1 MNHHLSMRSGN
12 PALSSKT
19 FKNIEGIGTE
29 KMTIEGTVNKTAMSL
44 LLLLAAASYT
54 WMNPS
59 PILMI
64 LGFIGGFIMAIIT
77 IFKKT
82 WAPYTVSGYALLEG
96 LALGGVS
103 RIFELQYPGIASQA
117 IFLTFGILAALLL
130 AYKSGVIKPTE
141 NFKLGVF
148 AATGGIAIMYL
159 ISFFMSFFGSGM
171 SIMNPNNASMLSIG
185 FSLFVVVIAS
195 LNLVLDFDFI
205 EEGAEKGAPKYMEWY
220 GAFGL
225 LVTLIWFYLEILR
238 LLAKLYS
245 RRS

>member
-1 MNHHLSMRSGN
+1 MTQHLSMRSGN

-19 FKNIEGIGTE
+19 FTNINREASE

-44 LLLLAAASYT
+44 LLLMATASYT
-54 WMNPS
+54 WINPS
-59 PILMI
+59 PGLMI
-64 LGFIGGFIMAIIT
+64 LGFIGGLIMALIT

-82 WAPYTVSGYALLEG
+82 WAPYTVPGYALLEG

-103 RIFELQYPGIASQA
+103 RIFEAQYPGIASQA

-130 AYKSGVIKPTE
+130 PYKTGLIKPTE

-148 AATGGIAIMYL
+148 AATGGIFIMYL
-159 ISFFMSFFGSGM
+159 ISFVMSFFGSGM
-171 SIMNPNNASMLSIG
+171 SILNPNNASMLSIG

-205 EEGAEKGAPKYMEWY
+205 EEGAERGVPKYMEWY

-225 LVTLIWFYLEILR
+225 LVTLIWLYLEILR